1 MAYNEI
7 RTINNIQLEDIKAR
21 QSIEELDNKKANKS
35 DIVNGLNY
43 KGTTTYSALPTSG
56 NSVGDFYYVTDG
68 DGTNGEGNYAWNGT
82 AWYFSGKTTD
92 FGDISTKAN
101 AAVNNAAFE
110 EGKLKVTKNDG
121 TSAETEVIDSSL
133 TKSGKAADA
142 KITGDKI
149 GQLKEDIAESYSAKK
164 IYSAGDICI
173 YDNTLYLR
181 KLDATEEEEWN
192 AEHWTEISV
201 GTRFEQVAAETDY
214 LKKISA
220 EISNRYNLFDK
231 DDPYNTIDAYSGTE
245 TGKISPSTATRSV
258 VIKCDPL
265 TKYTVSRAAGNYSR
279 FGIVSLDHYPAS
291 NDSGDFVA
299 NILDSRTGRLPLQTD
314 NVRDWYTF
322 TTNSVAEYLL
332 VFYYNMSHDTVSDN
346 ELRDSI
352 CIGFGENHN
361 YYAYDFTEVKIKDAL
376 LSETMQRLPGRV
388 ETLENSAPSGNSGF
402 IPYLTTRVLH
412 LGNNLFNTA
421 SVITGS
427 GWTIDGDTIAHA
439 ADGTEDLILPIDGV
453 VGDKYIVEFDSSFYQ
468 EEFVTV
474 GTDEKNLSFV
484 YNGMSHLVIP
494 VEIISESKLIIRPY
508 NKKQFRLSNINIRRI
523 QTSGTKY
530 NLNYISA
537 VTSNNYENYGNRN
550 VLIGY
555 DSATHAVGS
564 TRLVAI
570 GNAVLK
576 KLIAGHR
583 NIGIGGSALQNLENG
598 DENIA
603 IGADAGIYM
612 QTGKSNIVIG
622 IGACANGRN
631 MDCNIALGKYALS
644 GVADGEAKDCIALG
658 RMAGYQNKGD
668 NNIYIGNTAGYSN
681 KTGNNNVFV
690 GADTTYSE
698 AGDYNVFLGSGAY
711 ATVAGAKDS
720 IGIGHAARPSKSNQ
734 MVLGGTMITEVVFC
748 GNKKINFNTDG
759 TVTWESI

>member
-1 MAYNEI
+1 M
-7 RTINNIQLEDIKAR
+7 KPF
-21 QSIEELDNKKANKS
+21 K
-35 DIVNGLNY
+35 
-43 KGTTTYSALPTSG
+43 
-56 NSVGDFYYVTDG
+56 
-68 DGTNGEGNYAWNGT
+68 
-82 AWYFSGKTTD
+82 
-92 FGDISTKAN
+92 
-101 AAVNNAAFE
+101 
-110 EGKLKVTKNDG
+110 
-121 TSAETEVIDSSL
+121 EVIDGIRKAVMASEVREDLAQMGEYVEQFANTAGENIKKAIDPTL
-133 TKSGKAADA
+133 TLSGKAADA
-142 KITGDKI
+142 AKVREAVNAEAERAKGVE

-201 GTRFEQVAAETDY
+201 GTRFKQVAAETDY

-427 GWTIDGDTIAHA
+427 GWTIDGDTIVHA

-484 YNGMSHLVIP
+484 YNGTSHLVIP
-494 VEIISESKLIIRPY
+494 VEIISKSKLIIRPY
-508 NKKQFRLSNINIRRI
+508 NKKQFQLSNINIRRI
-523 QTSGTKY
+523 QTSGTEY

-576 KLIAGHR
+576 NLIAGHR
-583 NIGIGGSALQNLENG
+583 NIGIGGSALQNLKNG
-598 DENIA
+598 DENIS

-612 QTGKSNIVIG
+612 ENGKSNIAIG
-622 IGACANGRN
+622 VGSCARGSN
-631 MDCNIALGKYALS
+631 MSKNIALGKYALY
-644 GVADGEAKDCIALG
+644 GVNGGIATNCIAIG
-658 RMAGYQNKGD
+658 TMAGYNNG
-668 NNIYIGNTAGYSN
+668 NNSNIYIGYMAGYSN
-681 KTGNNNVFV
+681 KTGKNNVFV
-690 GADTTYSE
+690 GSDTTYSGT
-698 AGDYNVFLGSGAY
+698 GDYNVFLGSGAY
-711 ATVAGAKDS
+711 NTAAGSMDS